1 MKEYAGRILMLL
13 ENAFPRDPRVRNEAF
28 TLARAGYKIT
38 IIALRKEKNEKR
50 KEKINGVTVYRAPL
64 IDLFKKTTSADI
76 WVRIQ
81 LQRVK
86 SALGYVFEYFYFTSV
101 CFFLSLYIAVKDGF
115 DVIQAHNPPNT
126 LFLVG
131 LFYRMF
137 GKKFVFDHH
146 DLAPELYLS
155 RYDIEDGFIYR
166 MLLLEEKLCLRAAN
180 MVIATN
186 GSYKEID
193 VKRAKIRSEKVFI
206 VRNGPDL
213 GRVRL
218 VAPDT
223 SLKRTGKK
231 ILVYVGKMGPQDGVD
246 YLLRALRYM
255 VHKLKRTDFFCI
267 IIGPGDV
274 VEDLKILA
282 HELRV
287 EDYVWFTGYIPEA
300 DLLRYLSTA
309 DICLDP
315 NPSNPLNDS
324 STWIKVMEYM
334 ALGKP
339 IVSFDLKETRF
350 SAQGAALYVPPNDE
364 LEYAK
369 TIIKLMDNPS
379 KRAQMGVIGRKRV
392 LDELSWQHVSKNLL
406 LAYDW
411 IFKDFQDKATFK
423 SDSKNRNI
431 IEPSGIKIVSNRH
444 KKLKGQFI

>member
-1 MKEYAGRILMLL
+1 MLL

-38 IIALRKEKNEKR
+38 IIAVRKDKKEKR
-50 KEKINGVTVYRAPL
+50 KEKLDGVTIYRVPYM
-64 IDLFKKTTSADI
+64 DLFKKTITAEN
-76 WVRIQ
+76 WFKIQ
-81 LQRVK
+81 LHCMK
-86 SALGYVFEYFYFTSV
+86 SAFGYIFEYFYFTSL
-101 CFFLSLYIAVKDGF
+101 CFSLSLYISVKEGF
-115 DVIQAHNPPNT
+115 DVIHAHNPPNT

-131 LFYRMF
+131 LFHKIF

-155 RYDIEDGFIYR
+155 RFGIEGGFIYR

-186 GSYKEID
+186 ESYKDID
-193 VKRAKIRSEKVFI
+193 IKRGKIDSEKVFI

-213 GRVRL
+213 ERVRK
-218 VAPDT
+218 VPPDQN
-223 SLKRTGKK
+223 LKGMGKK
-231 ILVYVGKMGPQDGVD
+231 ILVYVGKMGPQDGID
-246 YLLRALRYM
+246 YLLRALRDM
-255 VHKLKRTDFFCI
+255 VYKLQRTDFFCI

-274 VEDLKILA
+274 VDDLKILA
-282 HELRV
+282 HEFKV
-287 EDYVWFTGYIPEA
+287 ADFVWFTGYIPEA

-309 DICLDP
+309 DICVDP

-350 SAQGAALYVPPNDE
+350 SAQRAALYVPPNDE

-379 KRAQMGVIGRKRV
+379 KRAQMGVIGQKRV
-392 LDELSWQHVSKNLL
+392 LDELSWQHVSQNLL

-411 IFKDFQDKATFK
+411 LFRDIEDKATYR
-423 SDSKNRNI
+423 SDFKNRNI
-431 IEPSGIKIVSNRH
+431 IDNGEIKIAPN
-444 KKLKGQFI
+444 QT